1 MTRYLSRCE
10 LSGIEPLEASNDY
23 SGEKSLENKVCSWLD
38 TLPGNENLLDP
49 NPAIKVEHDLD
60 DTLTMSV
67 SENDEQGKRIDT
79 QEDVKHPFQPMCSD
93 TDRSTIKETPR
104 ESCSSRNNEGDK
116 KGLDEKSSKRKMGDY
131 SSRMDFDAS
140 KAVKSCDDGKDEE
153 KFIEVQRTSPCD
165 MLPSMHKN
173 WSSVAKFGKEMRAK
187 RKRLKSLDV
196 SIENRGKR
204 RSMDEAN
211 EVDKE
216 KVELLVI
223 GETSNGRRG
232 SNGKCEKSN
241 VDRTIVDEEFL
252 EKSSIATRYDGVEAK
267 VESSSQ
273 VQVRDLN
280 TCRTLNAIVLDA
292 ESDENRRV
300 EGSREADN
308 EERQIVF
315 NTPVHDRS
323 KIFSQM
329 TPEGLSKDDQD
340 RANLVDES
348 DEKRSL
354 PAPTKGNAAAVDEP
368 CRSTPKFQISTPV
381 GRKRLS
387 LKRQDE
393 DSKSSN
399 TSNTNVDSRLNA
411 VRRDLNRQI
420 EEENADTGN
429 VDGRGKRIGDERVK
443 NITSNDRRRDKQRN
457 ASLVTFKKLGKI
469 YKRDN
474 EGRVK
479 RAVSFFYLGGTGKEM
494 SYYPGLH
501 THKSCNLVA
510 TCNVE
515 EEEVKYRGSS
525 IVSIADRCGSNVE
538 NIEGKVDDRTVSE
551 NQEEDAPRRISKEV
565 TAHPTTSNANK
576 SYDVD
581 VLLVSSDDEPSTP
594 QPPIPNSG
602 SSCKDT
608 VKISSSSKDCS
619 LVRFLSVSPPIDTL
633 QTQKLNEDERTEPKP
648 AKKRKSNLV
657 KVNKQRSFACIS
669 PQCGSSCALF
679 EKKKGSSRRTEH
691 FHEAEKESSGNG
703 GEEDDSNHSVSSQTT
718 CIRSTIAEVKNS
730 SRKINSN
737 EKNRSS
743 NPSSK
748 DTEVIQNLNRDVVKI
763 YTEKIR
769 EKVYNRIVLI
779 DSSESE
785 STDLACLDNNDNDR
799 PDASPKIKRKRTI
812 SLDSADET
820 DLNAI
825 VSNWC
830 NDGKLDE
837 RCKKKG
843 KLERDILDTPSTSRD
858 NLSTKSLGNYL
869 EKGLPL

>member
-23 SGEKSLENKVCSWLD
+23 SGEKSLEKKVCSWLD

-49 NPAIKVEHDLD
+49 KPAIKVEHVDLDLD

-67 SENDEQGKRIDT
+67 SENDEQGKRMDT
-79 QEDVKHPFQPMCSD
+79 QEDAKHPFQPMCSD
-93 TDRSTIKETPR
+93 RSTINEIPR
-104 ESCSSRNNEGDK
+104 ESCSSRNNEG
-116 KGLDEKSSKRKMGDY
+116 LDEKSWKRKVGGDY

-140 KAVKSCDDGKDEE
+140 KAVKSSDDGKGEE

-165 MLPSMHKN
+165 MLSSMHKN

-187 RKRLKSLDV
+187 RKKLKSLDV
-196 SIENRGKR
+196 SIENRGKG

-211 EVDKE
+211 EVVKE
-216 KVELLVI
+216 EVELI
-223 GETSNGRRG
+223 GETSNGR
-232 SNGKCEKSN
+232 SNGEWEKSN
-241 VDRTIVDEEFL
+241 VDRTIVGEEFL
-252 EKSSIATRYDGVEAK
+252 EKSLVGTRYDGVEAE

-273 VQVRDLN
+273 IRDLN

-292 ESDENRRV
+292 GSDENRRV

-354 PAPTKGNAAAVDEP
+354 PAAAVGEP

-387 LKRQDE
+387 LKRQSE

-399 TSNTNVDSRLNA
+399 TSNVGSRLNA

-420 EEENADTGN
+420 EEENVDTGN

-443 NITSNDRRRDKQRN
+443 NVASNDRRRDKQRN

-469 YKRDN
+469 YKRGN

-515 EEEVKYRGSS
+515 EEEVKRGSS
-525 IVSIADRCGSNVE
+525 IVSIADSKVE
-538 NIEGKVDDRTVSE
+538 NIEGKVDDQTVSE

-565 TAHPTTSNANK
+565 TARPTTSNANK

-581 VLLVSSDDEPSTP
+581 VLLVSSDDEPSTS
-594 QPPIPNSG
+594 QHPPIPNSD

-608 VKISSSSKDCS
+608 VKMSSKDCS

-633 QTQKLNEDERTEPKP
+633 QTQKLNEDERTEP
-648 AKKRKSNLV
+648 AKNRKKSKLV

-679 EKKKGSSRRTEH
+679 EKKKDSSGRTEH

-748 DTEVIQNLNRDVVKI
+748 DTEVIQNLKRDVAKI

-785 STDLACLDNNDNDR
+785 STDLVCLDNNDR

-843 KLERDILDTPSTSRD
+843 KLERDILDTSSTFRD

-869 EKGLPL
+869 EKGLPF